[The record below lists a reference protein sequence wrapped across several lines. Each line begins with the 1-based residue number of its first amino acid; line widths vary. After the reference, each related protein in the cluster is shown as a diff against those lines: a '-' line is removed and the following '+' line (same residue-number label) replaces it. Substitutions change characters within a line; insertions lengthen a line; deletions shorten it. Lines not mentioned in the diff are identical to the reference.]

1 MRLTEAFGR
10 RVLPEPYVACALM
23 PAVLAAH
30 LPATPSWDRI
40 TGGLVDGGYRASVAW
55 QTDPQALDAGFAG
68 VRADE
73 RAGALVLEGESHGVI
88 GAPLADALLV
98 CAVLDGAPALIA
110 VPREAAGLAIEDLST
125 SDGGTVSSVRLRQ
138 VAAGSSAV
146 LARATRW
153 RGVSAALAEATLASA
168 RNWSAWPPRRWTS
181 RSITSGAGAVRPSD
195 RQLPEPAAR
204 RRRRAHPAALA
215 IAACAAA
222 LTRFE
227 TAPGEPAT
235 AAAIAAAKARASDA
249 A

>member
-1 MRLTEAFGR
+1 MSPTPDDTERLLVDSAASFLAAQDSLARVRAARTGAPAYSAQAWCGLAAQGWLALRLPQERGGSGLGLRHAMRLTEAFGR

-110 VPREAAGLAIEDLST
+110 VP
-125 SDGGTVSSVRLRQ
+125 
-138 VAAGSSAV
+138 
-146 LARATRW
+146 
-153 RGVSAALAEATLASA
+153 
-168 RNWSAWPPRRWTS
+168 
-181 RSITSGAGAVRPSD
+181 
-195 RQLPEPAAR
+195 
-204 RRRRAHPAALA
+204 
-215 IAACAAA
+215 
-222 LTRFE
+222 
-227 TAPGEPAT
+227 
-235 AAAIAAAKARASDA
+235 
-249 A
+249 